1 MATRN
6 ITLALPEEMLREVK
20 VIAAKRGTSVSAML
34 REKLEALVTDESDY
48 ALAKREALAALE
60 RGYDLGT
67 HGKANWTRDELH
79 ER

>member
-6 ITLALPEEMLREVK
+6 ITLALPEETLREVK
-20 VIAAKRGTSVSAML
+20 ILAAKRGTSVSAML
-34 REKLEALVTDESDY
+34 REKLEALVQEESDY
-48 ALAKREALAALE
+48 ARAMREALGALE

-67 HGKANWTRDELH
+67 YGKVSWTRDELH

>member
-6 ITLALPEEMLREVK
+6 ITLALPEELLKEAK
-20 VIAAKRGTSVSAML
+20 IIAAKRETSVSALL
-34 REKLEALVTDESDY
+34 RERLEELVREESGYAAAMRGALD
-48 ALAKREALAALE
+48 ALE

-67 HGKANWTRDELH
+67 HGEATWTRDELH